1 MLKNTEKIPESLGC
15 DVIRHKGE
23 STDVGAMKNILL
35 KYYQPVNGML

>member
-15 DVIRHKGE
+15 NVIRQGE